1 MDYLET
7 NLRELDNFPF
17 LSTLLSGS
25 SNPLKLMKPENPPPS
40 TTTINGNIYSVSRSS
55 PPPPNSPKA
64 LFHHPN
70 STIHGFNWNSHSH
83 EYNLTPKINH
93 FTTTEAGSSSNPF
106 SKIST
111 TCNTL
116 NNPFEPSPYT
126 PNHHHHDFVTS
137 DCRESESGVMH
148 GFHGGVRGFLGY
160 QPHHQKILH
169 EQQMGAQ
176 SCVQLPQLVNYGE
189 FGSSSVPAMSLPSDD
204 VSSNSIIAEIEFG
217 RRFSADEKNKRLC
230 ARRAIKML
238 QKKPDIIKGQW
249 SPEEDR
255 HLVQLVGR
263 FGIKKWSQIATQL
276 TGRVGKQCRE
286 RWHNHLRPD
295 IRKEMWSEE
304 EDKILIEAH
313 KEIGNRWSE
322 IAKMLPGRTE
332 NTIKNHWN
340 ATKRKQNSKRKSN
353 KQDSNINNYNENS
366 ILQDYIRSLVGTTAT
381 DTTASP
387 NSTGTT
393 ENKAGLSSVVSPDH
407 QSGMHID
414 QNNIV
419 ESPDATNSAN
429 WDLMGYRPEPIDSEA
444 SNMNNHMGVGVNLSD
459 FDKINMFNVFESYGL
474 GGYLQQ
480 GMASSSTYRVKDLS
494 CNMEYELPFLPLET
508 NNFMQGHDNHVK
520 KELDIMEM
528 LHFKGKV

>member
-1 MDYLET
+1 MEYLET
-7 NLRELDNFPF
+7 NLRELDNFP
-17 LSTLLSGS
+17 LISTLLYGS
-25 SNPLKLMKPENPPPS
+25 SNPLKLMKPENPPPTTIK
-40 TTTINGNIYSVSRSS
+40 TTTTDGNLYSLSRSS
-55 PPPPNSPKA
+55 PSPPSSPKA

-70 STIHGFNWNSHSH
+70 SINHGFNRISHSH
-83 EYNLTPKINH
+83 EYNLTPKTDH

-126 PNHHHHDFVTS
+126 PNYHRHHFVTS
-137 DCRESESGVMH
+137 DCGESELVAMH
-148 GFHGGVRGFLGY
+148 GFHGGVRGCLGY
-160 QPHHQKILH
+160 PPDHQEIPHD
-169 EQQMGAQ
+169 QQMGAE
-176 SCVQLPQLVNYGE
+176 SCVQLPPLVIYGE
-189 FGSSSVPAMSLPSDD
+189 FGSSSAPAMRLHSDD
-204 VSSNSIIAEIEFG
+204 IP
-217 RRFSADEKNKRLC
+217 RLSADEKKNKRLC
-230 ARRAIKML
+230 EGGAIKL
-238 QKKPDIIKGQW
+238 LHKKPDIIKGQW

-263 FGIKKWSQIATQL
+263 FGIKKWSHIANQL

-313 KEIGNRWSE
+313 KKMGNRWAE
-322 IAKMLPGRTE
+322 MAKILPGRTE

-353 KQDSNINNYNENS
+353 KQDSSNNNYNES
-366 ILQDYIRSLVGTTAT
+366 SMLQDYIRTVVNSTTTGTPS
-381 DTTASP
+381 TASA
-387 NSTGTT
+387 NSTGTM
-393 ENKAGLSSVVSPDH
+393 ENKAVLSSVVSPDH
-407 QSGMHID
+407 QSGMHIN

-429 WDLMGYRPEPIDSEA
+429 WDLTGYRPEPFDSEA
-444 SNMNNHMGVGVNLSD
+444 SNMNNHMGDGVTTLSD
-459 FDKINMFNVFESYGL
+459 LDKSNMFNIFESYGL

-480 GMASSSTYRVKDLS
+480 RMASSSTSRVKDPS
-494 CNMEYELPFLPLET
+494 CSMEYELSFFPLEM
-508 NNFMQGHDNHVK
+508 NNFMQGHDDHVK

-528 LHFKGKV
+528 LHFKGNM